1 MMKKKIDWVN
11 YSKAMGIILVVFGH
25 VWRGIN
31 AKGLLTNNITFLL
44 IDDLVYSFHMPLFF
58 LISGFFVS
66 NSFSKYSKKDLV
78 NKKAKTLMYAYFV
91 WSIVQILI
99 NIILSDYTNNSTD
112 FWAILKLVYLPI
124 SPFWYLYS
132 LFLMYLLYVVI
143 SSINIKL
150 NLILSVILY
159 LVPNTGIS
167 LVENLFNF
175 YIYFV
180 LGSLFFN
187 FMVRSNKQVLNLFF
201 SIPLF
206 FLSFFIYKYILKV
219 DDIRFYFIPAII
231 GSIIIF
237 NLSKILRNSKILNL
251 LGNDSLII
259 FLLHIFFTAGTRI
272 FLFNILGV
280 SSVTLHLL
288 LGLIIGL
295 LGPVVFNYFYV
306 KFNLKGLFVYP
317 F

>member
-11 YSKAMGIILVVFGH
+11 YSKAIGIILVVFGH

-31 AKGLLTNNITFLL
+31 AKGLLTNNFAFLL

-66 NSFSKYSKKDLV
+66 NSFSKYNNKDLV
-78 NKKAKTLMYAYFV
+78 NKKAKTLMYTYFV
-91 WSIVQILI
+91 WSTVQILV
-99 NIILSDYTNNSTD
+99 NIILSNYTNNSTD

-132 LFLMYLLYVVI
+132 LFLMYLLYVFT

-150 NLILSVILY
+150 NLFLSIILY

-187 FMVRSNKQVLNLFF
+187 FIVQYNERVQTLFF

-231 GSIIIF
+231 GSIIVF
-237 NLSKILRNSKILNL
+237 NLSKVLSNNKILNL
-251 LGNDSLII
+251 LGNNSLII

-280 SSVTLHLL
+280 SSVTLHLF

-295 LGPVVFNYFYV
+295 IGPIIFNYFYV
-306 KFNLKGLFVYP
+306 KLNLKGLFVYP